1 VWSIKLAIDGSM
13 TDMWNAKAEG
23 TTGTVTVTGVEWN
36 ASLEPQA
43 SASFGFC
50 ASL

>member
-1 VWSIKLAIDGSM
+1 VWSIKLAIDGSI
-13 TDMWNAKAEG
+13 TDIWNAKAEG
-23 TTGTVTVTGVEWN
+23 SMGTITVTGLDLN